1 MFDVVG
7 QCFSIAQERM
17 CGPWKA
23 ASDIV
28 LQPEIGEFAY
38 DDFVRAPDLIR
49 CGEVAARA
57 AMPEIRAWMPVVP
70 ATAAAPATVP
80 GLAATTEWQPA
91 GQPAALK
98 S

>member
-1 MFDVVG
+1 
-7 QCFSIAQERM
+7 
-17 CGPWKA
+17 
-23 ASDIV
+23 V

-57 AMPEIRAWMPVVP
+57 AMPEIRSWMPAP
-70 ATAAAPATVP
+70 ATTAAPATIP

-91 GQPAALK
+91 GEPAPLK